1 MVEVRALDYLKEL
14 DFDNMK
20 YYYHITAAGIGEKI
34 CSEGLLMADRHLWS
48 TTIEI
53 TKDMLDDIEKFLLDE
68 RGNHLRAADEMVI
81 LGCNIGDEN
90 YMVRENQEQKA
101 WNEEQMA
108 PYIIENENILG
119 YIDLQDETLPMYLN
133 EFYLDYTEPI
143 TR

>member
-81 LGCNIGDEN
+81 LGCNIEDEN
-90 YMVRENQEQKA
+90 YMVRENQEQKS

-119 YIDLQDETLPMYLN
+119 YIDLQDDTLPLYLN

>member
-90 YMVRENQEQKA
+90 YMVRENQEQKS

-119 YIDLQDETLPMYLN
+119 YIDLQDDTLPLYLN
-133 EFYLDYTEPI
+133 EFYLDYTESI

>member
-90 YMVRENQEQKA
+90 YMVRENQEQKS

-119 YIDLQDETLPMYLN
+119 YIDLQDDTLPLYLN

>member
-1 MVEVRALDYLKEL
+1 
-14 DFDNMK
+14 
-20 YYYHITAAGIGEKI
+20 
-34 CSEGLLMADRHLWS
+34 MADSHLWS

-90 YMVRENQEQKA
+90 YMVRENQEQKS

-119 YIDLQDETLPMYLN
+119 YIDLQDDTLPLYLN

>member
-53 TKDMLDDIEKFLLDE
+53 TKDMLEDIEKFLLDE

-90 YMVRENQEQKA
+90 YMVRENQEQKS

-119 YIDLQDETLPMYLN
+119 YIDLQDDTLPLYLN

>member
-1 MVEVRALDYLKEL
+1 MVEVSALDNLKGL

-20 YYYHITAAGIGEKI
+20 YYYHITASGIGEKI
-34 CSEGLLMADRHLWS
+34 CSEGLLMADSHLWS

-53 TKDMLDDIEKFLLDE
+53 TRDMLDDVEKFLLDE
-68 RGNHLRAADEMVI
+68 RGEHLRDADEMVI
-81 LGCNIGDEN
+81 LGCYIGDEN

-108 PYIIENENILG
+108 PYIIESENILG

>member
-1 MVEVRALDYLKEL
+1 MEVRALDYLKEL

-90 YMVRENQEQKA
+90 YMVRENQEQKS

-119 YIDLQDETLPMYLN
+119 YIDLQDDTLPLYLN

>member
-1 MVEVRALDYLKEL
+1 MEVRALDYLKEL

-90 YMVRENQEQKA
+90 YMVRENQEQKS

-119 YIDLQDETLPMYLN
+119 YIDLQDETLPIYLN

>member
-20 YYYHITAAGIGEKI
+20 YYYHITAVGIGEKI

-90 YMVRENQEQKA
+90 YMVRENQEQKS

-119 YIDLQDETLPMYLN
+119 YIDLQDDTLPLYLN